1 LEALQR
7 SLGFEILR
15 EGVGGLQIVVQ
26 LVGFLDEVVN
36 LDIMVI
42 RTLPPRA
49 RQSQKQRGDN

>member
-1 LEALQR
+1 MQC

-36 LDIMVI
+36 LDILVI
-42 RTLPPRA
+42 RPLRPRA
-49 RQSQKQRGDN
+49 GQRQEQRGDN